1 MVIGFLS
8 IEAYGFLR
16 AFEKSYSLRI
26 FITFNKLLTLWQ
38 LPYEPKLYER
48 HYPRFD
54 NNGKPKLRE
63 KMPRMSR
70 ALF

>member
-1 MVIGFLS
+1 MPTSSDTDLKYLTESSSNRMVIGFLS

-38 LPYEPKLYER
+38 LPYEPK
-48 HYPRFD
+48 
-54 NNGKPKLRE
+54 
-63 KMPRMSR
+63 
-70 ALF
+70 